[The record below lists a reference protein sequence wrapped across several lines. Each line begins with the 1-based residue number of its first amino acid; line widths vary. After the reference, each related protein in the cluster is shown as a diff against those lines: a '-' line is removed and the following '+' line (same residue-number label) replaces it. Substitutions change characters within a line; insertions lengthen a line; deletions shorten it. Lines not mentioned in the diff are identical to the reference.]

1 MVGIFVI
8 TPWLLVRFLSNHKRF
23 ALQWLL
29 HVQSNFQVIT
39 LNGLS
44 CGHDKISHWIFWIL
58 RITPLFFIQCVPNLG
73 CKCTH
78 HQPGKVHTELFR
90 TECHSVACRIPG
102 YKRDDI
108 KLLPSSKSNKVSKT
122 YSYKWLPSDQYF
134 KQAVYVQ
141 ILH

>member
-1 MVGIFVI
+1 MVEGRHKPAKRQKTCIAYMHSGQQLCRK
-8 TPWLLVRFLSNHKRF
+8 TYNFLHSVGKHRVPAIKKSYLN
-23 ALQWLL
+23 
-29 HVQSNFQVIT
+29 
-39 LNGLS
+39 NGL
-44 CGHDKISHWIFWIL
+44 CP
-58 RITPLFFIQCVPNLG
+58 R
-73 CKCTH
+73 TH
-78 HQPGKVHTELFR
+78 GNSKVTQPGKVHTELFR

-122 YSYKWLPSDQYF
+122 YSYKWSPSDQHF